1 MLDRIDKYWLGIL
14 FGLILPATFGLLYID
29 QMNLW
34 YALQTFQF
42 QMGAVLNKLLL
53 VSIFPDLAFIFVFY
67 QLNTWR
73 FAKGILI
80 GAMPYVLATIYFSF

>member
-14 FGLILPATFGLLYID
+14 FGLLLPTTFGLLYID

-80 GAMPYVLATIYFSF
+80 GAMPYVLATIWFSF

>member
-1 MLDRIDKYWLGIL
+1 MLDRIDKYWRGIL
-14 FGLILPATFGLLYID
+14 FGLLLPATFGLLYID

-80 GAMPYVLATIYFSF
+80 GAMPYVLATIWFSF